1 MTRAAEPARQGPGPA
16 DGGSVDE
23 AENSDT
29 SAFVEE
35 RLAHLVRQAA
45 RGFVRSLQYRLAG
58 QDITFGQWVFLRI
71 LWQRDGLTQRELS
84 DAAGL
89 VEPTTH
95 SALQRLEGLGLIT
108 RRNLPGN
115 RRKLHVFLTPAGQ
128 ALRKRLEPLAEEVNA
143 VAVRGIAEKDVATTR
158 RTLLAILA
166 NLAEDEERAIASGQ
180 RVPPTRARL

>member
-1 MTRAAEPARQGPGPA
+1 MNSGKAGHDRCEDADKAA
-16 DGGSVDE
+16 VDE
-23 AENSDT
+23 ALSTELSIL
-29 SAFVEE
+29 FHE

-71 LWQRDGLTQRELS
+71 LWQNDGMTQRELS

-95 SALQRLEGLGLIT
+95 SALQRLERLGLIT

-115 RRKLHVFLTPAGQ
+115 RRKLYVFLTPAGK
-128 ALRKRLEPLAEEVNA
+128 ALRTRLEPLAEEVNA
-143 VAVRGIAEKDVATTR
+143 VAVHGIHNEDVNTTR
-158 RTLLAILA
+158 RTLLAIIA
-166 NLAEDEERAIASGQ
+166 NLAEDEERAISSGL
-180 RVPPTRARL
+180 RIPPTRG

>member
-1 MTRAAEPARQGPGPA
+1 VKDGAAAQARRETV
-16 DGGSVDE
+16 DGGATAGLS
-23 AENSDT
+23 AELPDLRH
-29 SAFVEE
+29 E

-89 VEPTTH
+89 VEPTAH
-95 SALQRLEGLGLIT
+95 SALTRLERLGLVN

-115 RRKLHVFLTPAGQ
+115 RRKLHVFLTPAGK
-128 ALRKRLEPLAEEVNA
+128 ALRRQLEPLAEEVNA
-143 VAVRGIAEKDVATTR
+143 VAVSGIAERDVEAVR
-158 RTLLAILA
+158 RTLIAIIA
-166 NLAEDEERAIASGQ
+166 NLAEDEARSLAKGRRI
-180 RVPPTRARL
+180 PPTRTRL